1 MDSSDTTFSTGEGS
15 LVDIDYFNKDSIYLR
30 QPIIS

>member
-15 LVDIDYFNKDSIYLR
+15 LVDIDYFNKDSILFETT
-30 QPIIS
+30 